1 MRRGLCILLQ
11 YLPMDTGL
19 LQPQFKDPKNN
30 MKISV
35 RGLTL
40 ITIRKLYSDRGR

>member
-11 YLPMDTGL
+11 DLPMDTGL
-19 LQPQFKDPKNN
+19 LQPQVKDPKNN
-30 MKISV
+30 MNVSV
-35 RGLTL
+35 RDLTL